1 LERGIIAPRVYHKSF
16 ELYIFG
22 FADEAM
28 RLDAQSKSSPREEP
42 PAKAPAYWREWV
54 ILLGR

>member
-1 LERGIIAPRVYHKSF
+1 MYHKSF

-22 FADEAM
+22 LANEAM
-28 RLDAQSKSSPREEP
+28 RLDEQFESTPRAEP

>member
-1 LERGIIAPRVYHKSF
+1 MYHKSF

-28 RLDAQSKSSPREEP
+28 RLDEQSKSSPREEL

>member
-22 FADEAM
+22 LADEAM
-28 RLDAQSKSSPREEP
+28 RLDEQFESSRRQRLTET
-42 PAKAPAYWREWV
+42 PAYWR
-54 ILLGR
+54 